1 METRVS
7 YLTTK
12 QNLFFSKMRP
22 ECFRQRDAGDG
33 LSSAKCF
40 VTSAGRT
47 HYSLSKPAD
56 SRYGGYPSPKF
67 FLLTTAQQKHS
78 QQQQKQCQREA
89 CTSPDVAVPSTIVQ
103 ILHHETGLVRPS
115 DPHTHTLFACTTYS
129 FLCRPLRFY
138 NRACVSRTPR
148 SKVKSRRENSFQ
160 QSPV

>member
-1 METRVS
+1 MDTRVS

-22 ECFRQRDAGDG
+22 DCFRQRDAGDG
-33 LSSAKCF
+33 LSSKRF

-115 DPHTHTLFACTTYS
+115 VPTHTFFARTTYP

-148 SKVKSRRENSFQ
+148 SKVKPRRENSVQ